1 MKRASKEAKATT
13 TPKALAP
20 VPIIPTP
27 QSDGFNAPDEAGG
40 SGLIRGE
47 KLKFSNHAEWLSGD
61 SAIAADREFIVIKLL
76 KATQK
81 WLDGKPAETRI
92 LHENECFPDVEV
104 LNAEAPREEWHEAFG
119 QLRGPWQNTTF
130 VYLLDP
136 ETMEALTWPT
146 ATVGG
151 SIAIRELKDATLRAR
166 LLRGANLYPRVRL
179 ADKHMNTDYG
189 DRRRPYFNICGF
201 EAIGDTPPPAIAKPD
216 PRPNSDMG
224 GDAIP
229 TF

>member
-1 MKRASKEAKATT
+1 MPKNDAAKRESAVPATT
-13 TPKALAP
+13 PESA
-20 VPIIPTP
+20 IPAP
-27 QSDGFNAPDEAGG
+27 QSDGFNAPDGAGG

-61 SAIAADREFIVIKLL
+61 RAIAADRDFIVIKLL
-76 KATQK
+76 RATQK

-92 LHENECFPDVEV
+92 LDENECFPDLEV
-104 LNAEAPREEWHEAFG
+104 LNAEAPREEWQEAFG

-136 ETMEALTWPT
+136 VTMEAFTWPT
-146 ATVGG
+146 DTVGG

-179 ADKHMNTDYG
+179 ADKHMSTNYG
-189 DRRRPYFNICGF
+189 DRQRPYFNICGF
-201 EAIGDTPPPAIAKPD
+201 EAIGDAPPPAITKPD
-216 PRPNSDMG
+216 PDPNSDMG
-224 GDAIP
+224 GDKI